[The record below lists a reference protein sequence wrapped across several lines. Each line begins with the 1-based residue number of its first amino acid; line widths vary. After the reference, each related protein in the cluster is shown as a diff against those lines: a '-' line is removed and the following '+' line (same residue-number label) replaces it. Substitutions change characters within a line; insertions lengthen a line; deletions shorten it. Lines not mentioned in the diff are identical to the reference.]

1 MKITINKPAADVYFK
16 RARFVRFS
24 FEDEAVFVAPHDEL
38 SDDSLPVQARQMGG
52 FALEALG
59 GLEERIVKAL
69 RPNADRPFY
78 ILTPAKDAQQLVA
91 VSERPARHIPL
102 VRIWCD
108 AYDTDAVTDIDLTQ
122 ITAPELW
129 TLYWRARTI
138 TRSPS
143 AGRPS
148 REMLAARGLM
158 ETFKRIALDIGAESA
173 DLRPLAEAMDL
184 IASFMVG
191 SHGPR
196 ATTHDSLSVKKTV
209 WRAEHLDNPLLSEQL
224 DRLMVAARLEV
235 DI

>member
-1 MKITINKPAADVYFK
+1 
-16 RARFVRFS
+16 
-24 FEDEAVFVAPHDEL
+24 
-38 SDDSLPVQARQMGG
+38 
-52 FALEALG
+52 
-59 GLEERIVKAL
+59 
-69 RPNADRPFY
+69 
-78 ILTPAKDAQQLVA
+78 
-91 VSERPARHIPL
+91 
-102 VRIWCD
+102 
-108 AYDTDAVTDIDLTQ
+108 
-122 ITAPELW
+122 
-129 TLYWRARTI
+129 
-138 TRSPS
+138 
-143 AGRPS
+143 
-148 REMLAARGLM
+148 M